1 MRPNILGSIMQ
12 FSYKSIAYLLTFL
25 FLGET
30 ISPLLGKRRYT
41 LYHEFWLLIAFQSI
55 EQMRKKLY

>member
-41 LYHEFWLLIAFQSI
+41 LYHEF
-55 EQMRKKLY
+55 